1 VRRLKVLV
9 SAYAC
14 NPLGSQALHPG
25 EDLTGWRLVNQ
36 AARFHDVWVL
46 THAYNRPGIEQGL
59 RERPGPAGLR
69 FEFLDLPRPLG
80 LLYKVAFGER
90 IYYYLWQIRAWR
102 AARRLHRRTG
112 FDLAH
117 HATFGNDWIPSY
129 IGAFLPVP
137 YVHGPV
143 GGGQRTPRKLMNE
156 YTLAGRLSERGRN
169 TAQWFGR
176 RDPVRRRCLR
186 RARAVLV
193 CNNETRDKVPRSMA
207 AKVLFFPVNG
217 ISREDL
223 GPADLGPRPPRPL
236 RVFSA
241 GRFHRLKGFALAVR
255 GFAAFAADHP
265 GSEFVIV
272 GGGDE
277 GKNLER
283 LVRDLGLSGRVRVEP
298 WLPREAL
305 LREMRASDVFL
316 FPSFRDGG
324 GAVVVEAMASSLPVV
339 VLDSGGPGTHVLPE
353 WGFKIEPR
361 DPAFAEDGIARALS
375 ALAGTPGLIRR
386 MGQAGRKRAEDFY
399 LWDRHGERLRDIYA
413 AALEPDPEA
422 ERRP

>member
-1 VRRLKVLV
+1 MKRMKALV

-36 AARFHDVWVL
+36 VSRFHDVWVL
-46 THAYNRPGIEQGL
+46 THAYNRPGIEQAL
-59 RERPGPAGLR
+59 REAPPAGVLH
-69 FEFLDLPRPLG
+69 FHFLDLWRPLG

-102 AARRLHRRTG
+102 EALKLHRTVG
-112 FDLAH
+112 FDIAH

-143 GGGQRTPRKLMNE
+143 GGGQRTPRKLMRE
-156 YTLAGRLSERGRN
+156 YRIGGRLAERGRN
-169 TAQWFGR
+169 AAQWFGR

-186 RARAVLV
+186 RARAILV
-193 CNNETRDKVPRSMA
+193 CNRETRVKVPKSFVGKA
-207 AKVLFFPVNG
+207 VFFPVNG

-223 GPADLGPRPPRPL
+223 GPDYAIERTDRPL
-236 RVFSA
+236 RVFTA

-255 GFAAFAADHP
+255 GFAAFVRDHP
-265 GSEFVIV
+265 GAEFVVV
-272 GGGDE
+272 GGGPE
-277 GKNLER
+277 EKNLGR
-283 LVRDLGLSGRVRVEP
+283 LIRELGLEACVHVKP
-298 WLPREAL
+298 WLPRAEL
-305 LREMRASDVFL
+305 LREMRSSDVFL

-339 VLDSGGPGTHVLPE
+339 ALDSGGPGLHVEPE
-353 WGFKIEPR
+353 WGFRIEPR
-361 DPAFAEDGIARALS
+361 STAFVASEIARALA
-375 ALAGTPGLIRR
+375 ALADTPGLVRA
-386 MGQAGRKRAEDFY
+386 MGRAGRRRAEEFY

-413 AALEPDPEA
+413 KSAGED
-422 ERRP
+422 

>member
-1 VRRLKVLV
+1 MERMKALV

-46 THAYNRPGIEQGL
+46 THAYNRPAIERAAAETL
-59 RERPGPAGLR
+59 TAAAVR
-69 FEFLDLPRPLG
+69 FHFLDLPRPLG

-102 AARRLHRRTG
+102 EARRLHRRVG
-112 FDLAH
+112 FDIAH

-129 IGAFLPVP
+129 VGAFLPIP

-143 GGGQRTPRKLMNE
+143 GGGQRTPRKLMKE
-156 YTLAGRLSERGRN
+156 YTIGGRLAEWGRGV
-169 TAQWFGR
+169 AQWIGR

-186 RARAVLV
+186 RARAILV
-193 CNNETRDKVPRSMA
+193 CNKETRARIPKAMIDKA
-207 AKVLFFPVNG
+207 VLFPVNG

-223 GPADLGPRPPRPL
+223 GPAGGETGTGRPF
-236 RVFSA
+236 RVFTA

-255 GFAAFAADHP
+255 GFAIFVRDHP
-265 GSEFVIV
+265 GAEFLIV
-272 GGGDE
+272 GSGPEEKALG
-277 GKNLER
+277 R
-283 LVRDLGLSGRVRVEP
+283 LIKELGLEASVHLRP
-298 WLPREAL
+298 WLARADL

-339 VLDSGGPGTHVLPE
+339 VIDSGGPGLHVEPG

-361 DPAFAEDGIARALS
+361 SPAFVASEIARALS
-375 ALAGTPGLIRR
+375 ALAGTPDL
-386 MGQAGRKRAEDFY
+386 GRKMGRAARRRAEEFY
-399 LWDRHGERLRDIYA
+399 LWDRHGERLREIYA
-413 AALEPDPEA
+413 KAAGES
-422 ERRP
+422 